1 MPALL
6 HVFKCFKISQG
17 MQWIKL
23 GQQHYSPV
31 ISGVILFDV
40 VVLWDPFQKY
50 LSILDLA
57 GSVVSFFCNKLVSK
71 TVYFQLKKPTYSD
84 SNNKVAQIS
93 QVHIGLCVV
102 ALLGEAGPVA
112 NRSFCSHRQDRDG
125 LNSSHLQGSSGSHSH
140 KVSSV
145 VVLTAGQLQL
155 LTNWDLQENTV

>member
-1 MPALL
+1 MFQDISRYAVNKTWTAGLL
-6 HVFKCFKISQG
+6 LSDFWSDTVWCGCTLGPFSKIFEYFG
-17 MQWIKL
+17 F
-23 GQQHYSPV
+23 GRV
-31 ISGVILFDV
+31 SGEIF
-40 VVLWDPFQKY
+40 W
-50 LSILDLA
+50 
-57 GSVVSFFCNKLVSK
+57 NKFVSK